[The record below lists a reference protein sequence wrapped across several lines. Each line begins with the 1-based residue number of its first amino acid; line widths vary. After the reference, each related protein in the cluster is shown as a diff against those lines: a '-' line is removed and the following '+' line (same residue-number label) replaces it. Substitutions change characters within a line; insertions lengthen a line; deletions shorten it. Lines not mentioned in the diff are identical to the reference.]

1 MPNLIVRK
9 SSKIWHFFDL
19 VILIYMLKLILVL
32 VFTKAENI
40 KRTTGRKYGK
50 NK

>member
-9 SSKIWHFFDL
+9 ISKIWHFFDL
-19 VILIYMLKLILVL
+19 VILIYMLRLILVL

-40 KRTTGRKYGK
+40 KRTIGRYYGK

>member
-9 SSKIWHFFDL
+9 NSKIWHFL
-19 VILIYMLKLILVL
+19 IWLILSYMLKLILVL

-40 KRTTGRKYGK
+40 E
-50 NK
+50 